1 MRRDSRWNQYPCQAA
16 VMGILTWIGLV
27 VTGEPAAATDDLG
40 FNRVIQPILRDN
52 CYQCHGPDSGSRKA
66 DLRLDQR
73 DSALAVDAIV
83 PGDSARSE
91 MIYRIFSDD
100 AEEVMPPPE
109 AHHQLTKD
117 QKEIL
122 KRWVDAGAKYELHW
136 SFLPPTRTE
145 PPAVVDERWSR
156 TPVDRF
162 LRGKMDQRNLTPA
175 GPADRR
181 TLARRLSLDL
191 TGLPPTPTL
200 VHAFVAD
207 ESPDAYEKLVDQ
219 LLASPA
225 WGEHRGRYWLDAAR
239 YADTHGIHFD
249 NYREI
254 WSYRDWVINAFNA
267 NQPFDKF
274 AIDQLAGDL
283 LPDHQLDQQIA
294 TGFNRCNITTN
305 EGGAINE
312 EYLVLYARDRT
323 ETTAQ
328 VFLGLTMGCAVCHDH
343 KFDPVSQKEFYELSA
358 FFNNTTQNA
367 MDGNVKDTPPTV
379 VVPVR
384 DERERWFAAR
394 KELEATE
401 GRMVAR
407 REVARPEFLTWL
419 ETADPQSLAGTL
431 PAEGMELHARL
442 DDRDVKAATKPTL
455 EVASVGDYER
465 DQAFSYGLW
474 VKPGMGNLNGALL
487 SRMNENKQFR
497 GWDLWLDAS
506 RVGLHIIHDWSSD
519 ALRVLS
525 TRKLPADVWS
535 HVFVTY
541 DGSSKAAG
549 VAIYVDGKL
558 QESTVSHDSL
568 SGSIK
573 TDAPLKLGQRN
584 HSAFINNAQ
593 FHDLRLYNRA
603 LSAAEVASLA
613 TTSRTVELLAK
624 ATEDRTK
631 EEAEEI
637 FDWYLSAR
645 DEPTQALRQT
655 LDGLEAETRAIKD
668 RGTIA
673 YVMNEKSE
681 PAAAFVLNRGDY
693 DKRRDPVT
701 ADTPNILPAMPSDFP
716 KNRLGLAEWL
726 FLPENPLTARVT
738 VNRFW
743 QQLFGTGLVQT
754 TGDFGLTGEAPSHP
768 ELLDWLAVE
777 FREMDWDVKR
787 FFKML
792 VMTTA
797 YQQSAATNPATI
809 DQDPANRYLARGARY
824 RMDAEMIRDSAL
836 FVSDLLV
843 DKIGGPSVRPYQ
855 PAGVWEAVAMP
866 ESNTGRY
873 KQDSGDKLYRRS
885 MYTLWKRAAPPAS
898 MDIMN
903 APNREVCTVRR
914 ERTNTPLQALVT
926 LNDEQFVEAAR
937 HLAEL
942 VLQPPDLSDRERL
955 GRLVGRL
962 LNRPLRDLEVV
973 VVENSLHTL
982 LAHYRDH
989 PDAAAQLV
997 AVGETKPNG
1006 QLDPTEL
1013 AGWTM
1018 LVNELMNLDE
1028 VLNK

>member
-1 MRRDSRWNQYPCQAA
+1 MRRDSRWNAHPCQIS
-16 VMGILTWIGLV
+16 VIGLMTLAGLV
-27 VTGEPAAATDDLG
+27 LLGKPALADDDLG
-40 FNRVIQPILRDN
+40 FNQVIQPILRDN

-66 DLRLDQR
+66 DLRFDKRESPLE
-73 DSALAVDAIV
+73 LEAIV
-83 PGDSARSE
+83 PGDSAASE
-91 MIYRIFSDD
+91 MISRILSDD
-100 AEEVMPPPE
+100 AEEVMPPPD
-109 AHHQLTKD
+109 AHHQLTAD
-117 QKEIL
+117 QKEVL

-136 SFLPPTRTE
+136 SFIPPKKTE
-145 PPAVVDERWSR
+145 PPVVADENWSK

-162 LRGKMDQRNLTPA
+162 LRAKMDELKLTPTE
-175 GPADRR
+175 PADRR
-181 TLARRLSLDL
+181 TLARRVSLDL
-191 TGLPPTPTL
+191 TGLPPTPAM
-200 VHAFVAD
+200 VDAFVAD
-207 ESPDAYEKLVDQ
+207 AAPNAYEKLVDQ

-267 NQPFDKF
+267 NQPFNQF
-274 AIDQLAGDL
+274 AIEQLAGDL

-312 EYLVLYARDRT
+312 EYIVLYARDRS
-323 ETTAQ
+323 ETTSQ

-343 KFDPVSQKEFYELSA
+343 KFDPVSQKEFYEFSA

-379 VVPVR
+379 VVPRREER
-384 DERERWFAAR
+384 DRWLVAR

-401 GRMVAR
+401 AKIAAR
-407 REVARPEFLTWL
+407 HEEVRPEFLTWL
-419 ETADPQSLAGTL
+419 QTADPKAVAATL
-431 PAEGMELHARL
+431 PAEGLQLHARL
-442 DDRDVKAATKPTL
+442 DDRDVKSLTKPTL
-455 EVASVGDYER
+455 EVAGAGDYDT

-474 VKPGMGNLNGALL
+474 VKPGQGDLNGALL
-487 SRMNENKQFR
+487 ARMNEGKKHR
-497 GWDLWLDAS
+497 GWDLWVDAS
-506 RVGLHIIHDWSSD
+506 RVGTHIIHDWD
-519 ALRVLS
+519 TNALRVIS
-525 TRKLPADVWS
+525 KKKLPADVWS

-558 QESTVSHDSL
+558 QESTISHDSL
-568 SGSIK
+568 AGSIK
-573 TDAPLKLGQRN
+573 TDVPFKLGQRTE
-584 HSAFINNAQ
+584 SDSIDNAR

-603 LSAAEVASLA
+603 LSAEDVAGLA
-613 TTSRTVELLAK
+613 TTSRAIELMAK
-624 ATEDRTK
+624 STETRTK
-631 EEAEEI
+631 EEVEDI
-637 FDWYLSAR
+637 FGWYLTAR
-645 DEPTQALRQT
+645 DEPSKALRKT
-655 LDGLEAETRAIKD
+655 LGELQAEVKAIKD

-673 YVMNEKSE
+673 YVMNEKPE
-681 PAAAFVLNRGDY
+681 PASAFILNRGDY

-701 ADTPNILPAMPSDFP
+701 ANTPRILPAMPSDLP

-743 QQLFGTGLVQT
+743 QQLFGSGLVRT

-777 FREMDWDVKR
+777 FRDMDWDVKR
-787 FFKML
+787 FFKMI

-797 YQQSAATNPATI
+797 YQQSAKSTPTAI
-809 DQDPANRYLARGARY
+809 DQDPSNRYLAHGSRY

-855 PAGVWEAVAMP
+855 PSGVWEAVAMP
-866 ESNTGRY
+866 ESNTSRY
-873 KQDSGDKLYRRS
+873 KQDTGDKLYRRS

-898 MDIMN
+898 MDLLN
-903 APNREVCTVRR
+903 APNRETCTVRR
-914 ERTNTPLQALVT
+914 ELTNTPLQALVT

-937 HLAEL
+937 RLAEL
-942 VLQPPDLSDRERL
+942 VLQPADLTERERL
-955 GRLVGRL
+955 GQLASRL
-962 LNRPLRDLEVV
+962 LNRPLRDPEVA

-982 LAHYRDH
+982 LTYYREH
-989 PDAAAQLV
+989 SADAAELI
-997 AVGETKPNG
+997 AVGESKPTA
-1006 QLDPTEL
+1006 QVAKSDL